1 MATDPLLLTS
11 TPRTSQ
17 EYWFQSRYPLS
28 CLAFLLPLLVTYELG
43 VLLLGGDRAD
53 ALRNGAD
60 FWLRD
65 LLQRVGLH
73 QPYLLPVLV
82 VGLLLAWHIIGK
94 YPRRVSLETLLG
106 MLAESVLFG
115 FCLIVIAQ
123 LEDMAFRQWA
133 VPASMAPHAVAL
145 SPLQRQVAAQV
156 VAFLG
161 AGIYEEVLFRL
172 LLLPACFVVLRLLL
186 VPRNWA
192 AVFAVLGTSLLF
204 SAAHYMGSTGEAF
217 VWSTFVFRTLAGLFF
232 ALLFVF
238 RGFGITVGSHAA
250 YDLLVGVLLVGHG

>member
-1 MATDPLLLTS
+1 MATDLLCLTS

-17 EYWFQSRYPLS
+17 EYWFQSRYPLA
-28 CLAFLLPLLVTYELG
+28 CLVFLLPLLATYELG
-43 VLLLGGDRAD
+43 VLVLGGDRAD
-53 ALRNGAD
+53 TLRNGAD

-65 LLQRVGLH
+65 LLQLAGLH

-82 VGLLLAWHIIGK
+82 VALLLGWHTLGK
-94 YPRRVSLETLLG
+94 YPWRVSLDTLLG
-106 MLAESVLFG
+106 MLAESILFG

-123 LEDMAFRQWA
+123 LQDLAFRYLATPAAIPSQA
-133 VPASMAPHAVAL
+133 VVL
-145 SPLQRQVAAQV
+145 SPFQWQLAAQV

-161 AGIYEEVLFRL
+161 AGIYEEVMFRL
-172 LLLPACFVVLRLLL
+172 LLLPLCFVILRLLL

-192 AVFAVLGTSLLF
+192 AGLSILATSLLF
-204 SAAHYMGSTGEAF
+204 SAAHYLGATGEAF
-217 VWSTFVFRTLAGLFF
+217 LWSTFVFRTLAGLFF

-250 YDLLVGVLLVGHG
+250 YDLLVGVLLVGQG